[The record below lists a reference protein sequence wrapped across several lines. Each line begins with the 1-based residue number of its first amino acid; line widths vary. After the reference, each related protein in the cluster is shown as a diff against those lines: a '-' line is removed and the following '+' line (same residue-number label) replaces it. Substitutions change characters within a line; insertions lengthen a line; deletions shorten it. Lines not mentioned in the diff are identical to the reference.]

1 MQTLQQLDYWAIA
14 IYMLLM
20 AGIGL
25 FLGKFVRNISD
36 YFKGGNAIPWVS
48 GAISNFM
55 TKFSTFIFVAYAGIA
70 YQHGFVALTLI
81 WSTVLPALVGVAIFA
96 KRWRRAGVLT
106 PLEYLETRFNAP
118 VRQVFSWMG
127 VFFKILDN
135 MVRLYALGLF
145 VKAAT
150 SLSLE
155 TSILVC
161 GIIVALY
168 TVVGGLWAVVVTDV
182 VQFIILIVAT
192 LILVPLTIQAAGG
205 LPRMM
210 ATIPE
215 HFTWFNGPKGMPLYL
230 MVYYL
235 MILVKYSGNWT
246 FIQRFYSVR
255 DERASQKQG
264 MLTAV
269 FFFLFPIVFLFPS
282 IAAKALIPNLENP
295 EMAYVS
301 VCLKLL
307 PEGIMGLMVAAMFAA
322 TMSVLSGEY
331 NVTAGVLTRDI
342 YQRLFNPKAADKEM
356 LWVGRLMTV
365 VLGSLIT
372 IGALYV
378 GGFGG
383 AFEAN
388 KLFTGL
394 FAIPMTLPLVLGI
407 VLKKPQPWGAF
418 ATLIVGMGL
427 GLILNAMPQ
436 VSWEWATFIE
446 IVACVLVFLL
456 SGITSV
462 QTDAYRLRVEAFFR
476 RLNTPL
482 TEAEKP
488 QENPAF
494 MQIMNRLY
502 AVALT
507 VTGALFLVMS
517 IPSLGET
524 SGRVAC
530 GAGLLCLL
538 LAPLMWYRTRNLS
551 ADRDLQSPGDPAR
564 SSSVTDL
571 KSAATVHSDL
581 KSK

>member
-25 FLGKFVRNISD
+25 FLGKFVKNIGD

-81 WSTVLPALVGVAIFA
+81 WSTVLPALVGVAVFA
-96 KRWRRAGVLT
+96 KRWRRAGIMT
-106 PLEYLETRFNAP
+106 PMEFLETRFNAP
-118 VRQVFSWMG
+118 VRQTFSWMG
-127 VFFKILDN
+127 VLFKILDN

-150 SLSLE
+150 GLSLE
-155 TSILVC
+155 ASILAC

-205 LPRMM
+205 LPNMM
-210 ATIPE
+210 ATIPD
-215 HFTWFNGPKGMPLYL
+215 HFTWLNGPKGMPLY
-230 MVYYL
+230 MTVYYL

-255 DERASQKQG
+255 DEQASQKQG

-269 FFFLFPIVFLFPS
+269 FFFLFPVIFLFPS

-307 PEGIMGLMVAAMFAA
+307 PAGIMGLMVAAMFAA

-342 YQRLFNPKAADKEM
+342 YQRLFNPNATDKEM
-356 LWVGRLMTV
+356 LWVGRLMTL
-365 VLGSLIT
+365 VLGGLIT

-407 VLKKPQPWGAF
+407 VLKRPQPWGAF
-418 ATLIVGMGL
+418 ATLVVGVAL
-427 GLILNAMPQ
+427 GLVLNAMPQ
-436 VSWEWATFIE
+436 VSWEWATLIE
-446 IVACVLVFLL
+446 IIACVVVFLL
-456 SGITSV
+456 SGAIGAQSNT
-462 QTDAYRLRVEAFFR
+462 YRQRVEAFFR
-476 RLNTPL
+476 KLSTPL

-488 QENPAF
+488 AENPGF
-494 MQIMNRLY
+494 MQTMNRLY
-502 AVALT
+502 AVALV
-507 VTGALFLVMS
+507 VTGILFMAMS
-517 IPSLGET
+517 VPSLGET
-524 SGRVAC
+524 SGRVAI
-530 GAGLLCLL
+530 GAGLLCLVL
-538 LAPLMWYRTRNLS
+538 SAIMWYRASRPIPSIPVANAARRQQPVDS
-551 ADRDLQSPGDPAR
+551 AVNDN
-564 SSSVTDL
+564 
-571 KSAATVHSDL
+571 
-581 KSK
+581 